1 MYDIHVILS
10 NTPGSLPH
18 LAVCWAKTVCALM
31 DRRAWTV
38 MGRFFFHVMGRWRRW
53 RESLLL
59 SEHGL
64 A

>member
-10 NTPGSLPH
+10 NTPGSLPQ

-38 MGRFFFHVMGRWRRW
+38 MGRFFFHVMGA
-53 RESLLL
+53 
-59 SEHGL
+59 L

>member
-38 MGRFFFHVMGRWRRW
+38 MGRFFFHVMGA
-53 RESLLL
+53 
-59 SEHGL
+59 L